1 MDNTNLT
8 IFQPSD
14 ESIVVYKSTI
24 SRHIKNIFDCGEL
37 KQDMVVAKNAT
48 TTQHGAIHGKTLYY
62 SKWTEKS
69 FFLSFRIIKPMK
81 KQIPT

>member
-48 TTQHGAIHGKTLYY
+48 TTQHGAIHGKHY
-62 SKWTEKS
+62 
-69 FFLSFRIIKPMK
+69 IIPNGQKRVYFCRSAS
-81 KQIPT
+81 